1 MTNLPLSY
9 TSLRVAISPST
20 VSHEYDSLAE
30 DALKLGSDELWIE
43 CSTVEKQEENIY
55 RACELVVDEP
65 FDDISSPD
73 ELVQRTESVLDEL
86 DCEVRTDFAEMSQL
100 FFIDI
105 ADSNSEGVVE
115 IVLDELE
122 WYTSFWYREYEGS
135 YVGEFIR
142 NVAPT
147 TEGDSV

>member
-1 MTNLPLSY
+1 MRLAS
-9 TSLRVAISPST
+9 SIA
-20 VSHEYDSLAE
+20 VSHGYDSLAE
-30 DALKLGSDELWIE
+30 DALKLGSDGSWIE

-65 FDDISSPD
+65 FVDISSPD
-73 ELVQRTESVLDEL
+73 ELVRRTESVLDEL

-100 FFIDI
+100 FFVDI
-105 ADSNSEGVVE
+105 ADSDCEGVVE

-122 WYTSFWYREYEGS
+122 WYTSFWYREYEES

-147 TEGDSV
+147 TEGENV